1 MLKDQRYII
10 LTLTIALAGCANRAT
25 DPLEA
30 QEDKNMAQ
38 PTSWHCEQDA
48 DTWSCKRR
56 TIEDI
61 QAREAARRTK
71 RFDWSLPPGQQ
82 TPIKDRFPNEEPER
96 EPTRLPEIQVER
108 QLANQANKQARQA
121 TGQLLAPLSLRVAD
135 RPEPVKS
142 AQVNSQSRSLED
154 LPGDYWAVQLI
165 ALNSQEELREF
176 MRSTQLDE
184 LSGAMIKVNDRT
196 WYVALLGVY
205 EDRESAERA
214 AAERPS
220 ILQRYKPYI
229 RSVASLQA
237 AMSAANTL

>member
-10 LTLTIALAGCANRAT
+10 LTLTIALAGCASKAT

-30 QEDKNMAQ
+30 QEDKKTAQ

-56 TIEDI
+56 TIADI
-61 QAREAARRTK
+61 QAREAARRSK

-82 TPIKDRFPNEEPER
+82 TTLQDGLPNEELER
-96 EPTRLPEIQVER
+96 EPTRQPEKQAER
-108 QLANQANKQARQA
+108 QVMNQIDKQPRQA
-121 TGQLLAPLSLRVAD
+121 TGQPLAPSPSRVAD
-135 RPEPVKS
+135 RTEPVTS
-142 AQVNSQSRSLED
+142 AQVHSQTRSLED
-154 LPGDYWAVQLI
+154 LPGSYWAVQLI
-165 ALNSQEELREF
+165 ALNSQQELREF

-184 LSGAMIKVNDRT
+184 LSGAMIKVKDKT
-196 WYVALLGVY
+196 WYVALLGFY
-205 EDRESAERA
+205 EDRASAERA

-220 ILQRYKPYI
+220 VLQRYEPYI

>member
-10 LTLTIALAGCANRAT
+10 LTITIALTGCASKAT

-30 QEDKNMAQ
+30 QEDKNTAQ

-56 TIEDI
+56 TIADI
-61 QAREAARRTK
+61 QAREASRRSK
-71 RFDWSLPPGQQ
+71 QIDWSLPPGQQ
-82 TPIKDRFPNEEPER
+82 TPLQGRLLNEEPER
-96 EPTRLPEIQVER
+96 KPTRRPEEQAER
-108 QLANQANKQARQA
+108 QVTNQTDKQPRQA
-121 TGQLLAPLSLRVAD
+121 TGQPPSRVKD
-135 RPEPVKS
+135 KPEQETL
-142 AQVNSQSRSLED
+142 AQVDSQSRSLED

-165 ALNSQEELREF
+165 ALNSQKELREF

-184 LSGAMIKVNDRT
+184 LSGAMIKVKDRT

-220 ILQRYKPYI
+220 VLQRYEPYI

>member
-10 LTLTIALAGCANRAT
+10 LTITIALTGCASKAT

-30 QEDKNMAQ
+30 QADKNTAQ

-56 TIEDI
+56 TIADI
-61 QAREAARRTK
+61 QAREAARRSK
-71 RFDWSLPPGQQ
+71 QIDGSLPPGQQ
-82 TPIKDRFPNEEPER
+82 NPLQGRLPNQETER
-96 EPTRLPEIQVER
+96 EPMRRPEKQAER
-108 QLANQANKQARQA
+108 QVTNQTDKQPRKG
-121 TGQLLAPLSLRVAD
+121 TGRPPSRV
-135 RPEPVKS
+135 EGKLEQVTS
-142 AQVNSQSRSLED
+142 AQVDSQSRYLED

-165 ALNSQEELREF
+165 ALNSQKELREF

-184 LSGAMIKVNDRT
+184 LSGAMIKVKDRT

-214 AAERPS
+214 AAERPAV
-220 ILQRYKPYI
+220 LQRYEPYI

>member
-1 MLKDQRYII
+1 MLKDQLYII
-10 LTLTIALAGCANRAT
+10 LTLTIALAGCASKAT

-30 QEDKNMAQ
+30 QEGKNTAQ

-56 TIEDI
+56 TIADI
-61 QAREAARRTK
+61 QAREAARRSK
-71 RFDWSLPPGQQ
+71 RFDWSLPPGQESPLQ
-82 TPIKDRFPNEEPER
+82 DGLPNEEPER
-96 EPTRLPEIQVER
+96 EPTKQPESQVT
-108 QLANQANKQARQA
+108 KQIVKQFRQA
-121 TGQLLAPLSLRVAD
+121 TGQPLAPSPSRVANKT
-135 RPEPVKS
+135 EPVRP
-142 AQVNSQSRSLED
+142 ARVDSQSRSLED
-154 LPGDYWAVQLI
+154 LPGSYWAVQLI
-165 ALNSQEELREF
+165 ALNSQKELREF

-184 LSGAMIKVNDRT
+184 LSGAMIKVKNKR

-220 ILQRYKPYI
+220 VLQRYEPYI

>member
-10 LTLTIALAGCANRAT
+10 LTLTLALAGCASKAA
-25 DPLEA
+25 DPVDA
-30 QEDKNMAQ
+30 REDNSTAQ

-56 TIEDI
+56 TIADI
-61 QAREAARRTK
+61 QAREAARRST

-82 TPIKDRFPNEEPER
+82 TPLQNGLPNQEPER
-96 EPTRLPEIQVER
+96 QPTIQPE
-108 QLANQANKQARQA
+108 KQAERQA
-121 TGQLLAPLSLRVAD
+121 TKQIDKQPREATGQPPTPSPSRVANKT
-135 RPEPVKS
+135 EPVIS
-142 AQVNSQSRSLED
+142 AQIDSQAQSLED

-165 ALNSQEELREF
+165 ALKSQKELREF

-184 LSGAMIKVNDRT
+184 LSGAMIKVKDRT

-205 EDRESAERA
+205 EDRASAERA
-214 AAERPS
+214 AAERPAV
-220 ILQRYKPYI
+220 LQRYEPYI

-237 AMSAANTL
+237 AMSAASTL